1 MLYHNLNGY
10 VLKGD
15 FMVLFLCVMMC
26 LSSMLIGSFLS
37 VMLLES
43 IKNNGFM
50 FLLGAI
56 ITGMIF
62 FIIKIIEIL
71 TEEKTNK
78 I

>member
-1 MLYHNLNGY
+1 
-10 VLKGD
+10 
-15 FMVLFLCVMMC
+15 MVLFLCVMMC